1 MIAHGRGEAFDYLLG
16 ERTNSEAKRQ
26 IEAAAAK
33 LLLAHRPVI
42 SVNGNTTALC
52 AREIVALAKATLAQI
67 EINLFYRTQKR
78 VSLIEKEFRKLGAHV
93 LAGKPDK
100 KVPGLKSKR
109 ALVHGEGIYSADVVL
124 VMLEDGDRT
133 EFLRKIGKFVIAVDL
148 NPLSRTVRMAD
159 IAIVDNVMRAIPLL
173 EKEIKK
179 LKRKNKKELQKIAK
193 FNGKKSLARIE
204 RKIRGGA
211 LRERKL

>member
-1 MIAHGRGEAFDYLLG
+1 MIAHGRGETFDYLLG

-33 LLLAHRPVI
+33 LLLAQRPVI

-52 AREIVALAKATLAQI
+52 AREIVALAKVIPAQI

-78 VSLIEKEFRKLGAHV
+78 VRLIEKEFRKLGVAV
-93 LAGKPDK
+93 LAGNPDK

-109 ALVHGEGIYSADVVL
+109 ALVHGAGIYSADVVL

-133 EFLRKIGKFVIAVDL
+133 EFLRKMGKFVVAVDL
-148 NPLSRTVRMAD
+148 NPLSRTARKSN
-159 IAIVDNVMRAIPLL
+159 IAIVDNVTRALPLL
-173 EKEIKK
+173 AKTI
-179 LKRKNKKELQKIAK
+179 RKFKSKTSKFLQSRAR
-193 FNGKKSLARIE
+193 FDNRGSL
-204 RKIRGGA
+204 RKIENIIRRSA
-211 LRERKL
+211 K